1 MSNGWSE
8 KYDVVIA
15 GSGMSAAATALRLL
29 SFGLRP
35 ILIQRPGPIHR
46 SAEAIPE
53 AALRLF
59 RELNLERALRDA
71 GGVAVEGFETS
82 WGKSTISKPDWFV
95 HVDRIALA
103 KTTIA
108 EAVKRGAGIVAC
120 ERLPSLH
127 FDHDFISLT
136 IDNTKFRFRH
146 AVDATGRAAA
156 WSRPVDR
163 SGSRVADMFHTRV
176 PKPLLRGKVASSAQ
190 GWAYR
195 IGLPTSVTVGV
206 IANNQPTLRVLPS
219 DVAAALQISSYA
231 TTYIGRR
238 PAFPQWCLRPAKRS
252 QIAVGDAAL
261 AHDPLAGQGIRF
273 ALGSALAAAAVI
285 RTSCDL
291 PQNSELAESYYNELI
306 RTEKERHISFLET
319 SYSRSNREAIA
330 SPSEADDTIE
340 VPGRDTNGVDA
351 RWSDQNRLNR
361 IQLSD
366 AVSFVGT
373 VSVEGVQYNG
383 LIVPREVIRLD
394 NGTSARWLGDFD
406 LLRLRQFAMTT
417 VPVAELLNHL
427 LRERLTEQKAIRL
440 IDWCLTHR
448 ILSAASL

>member
-1 MSNGWSE
+1 MSSSWSE

-15 GSGMSAAATALRLL
+15 GSGISAAATALRLL

-35 ILIQRPGPIHR
+35 ILVQRPGPIHG

-59 RELNLERALRDA
+59 RELNLESALRDA
-71 GGVAVEGFETS
+71 GGVAVQGFETS
-82 WGKSTISKPDWFV
+82 WGKSTISKSDWFV
-95 HVDRIALA
+95 HVDRIELA

-120 ERLPSLH
+120 ERLPRLH
-127 FDHDFISLT
+127 FDDDFISLT

-163 SGSRVADMFHTRV
+163 SGSRVAASMFRARV
-176 PKPLLRGKVASSAQ
+176 PKPLLRGKVVSSAQ

-206 IANNQPTLRVLPS
+206 IEKSQPTLGVLPGE
-219 DVAAALQISSYA
+219 VATALQISDA
-231 TTYIGRR
+231 VTTYIGRR
-238 PAFPQWCLRPAKRS
+238 PAFPQWCDRPAKRS

-306 RTEKERHISFLET
+306 HTEKQRHISFLET
-319 SYSRSNREAIA
+319 SYSRSNRGAIA
-330 SPSEADDTIE
+330 SPSETDDKIE
-340 VPGRDTNGVDA
+340 VLGRADGVDS
-351 RWSDQNRLNR
+351 RSRYQNRLDR
-361 IQLSD
+361 IHLSE
-366 AVSFVGT
+366 AVSFVGR

-394 NGTSARWLGDFD
+394 NGSSARWLGDFD
-406 LLRLRQFAMTT
+406 LLRLRRFAMTA
-417 VPVAELLNHL
+417 VPVPELVNHL
-427 LRERLTEQKAIRL
+427 LRERLSEQKAIRL
-440 IDWCLTHR
+440 IDWCLNHR